1 MRILQIFGFFV
12 ILWHNQLD
20 AYVFN
25 DPQDVIMEG
34 CKKLESTTPLLRLKK
49 YLLCNYDMTIRPNHH
64 RTVTNVTLRLMPKL
78 MEFTGG
84 VLTLHSWMSYSWTD
98 MHLTWTPSD
107 YDGIT
112 YIHLKTYHL
121 WMPDLYVYNSG
132 DMSNDEY
139 NIISTNCLIFNTG
152 SVVCVPPAKY
162 VSKCDLDYT
171 YWPYDQHTCRIILGS
186 WSHTGEEID
195 VHLDGKGVSMNS
207 YENNTEW
214 DLKFVNAEKI
224 VKKYTCCPNDTFPR
238 IDFTFLLTRHHGIN
252 HSSYVTPAIVL
263 VFLTLTV
270 LWLDS
275 RSVERVAIASINF
288 ICHLLCMFDL
298 QWNLP
303 YNGIKVPHILLF
315 YRDSLSLATFALILT
330 VLLRKLQDMSIEMPS
345 WISSTTTFVLNNK
358 AGRFLILNNEESK
371 IIDGDIVNEDGS
383 NLPKS
388 GMEMKESSWR
398 HFAAIVEWLSFFCVI
413 LTYVII
419 LVTLVPSGVMN

>member
-78 MEFTGG
+78 MEFTWNG

-139 NIISTNCLIFNTG
+139 NIISMNCLIFNTG

-263 VFLTLTV
+263 
-270 LWLDS
+270 
-275 RSVERVAIASINF
+275 
-288 ICHLLCMFDL
+288 
-298 QWNLP
+298 
-303 YNGIKVPHILLF
+303 F

-388 GMEMKESSWR
+388 RMEMKESSWR